1 MRKKEKKITNFGLVW
16 TESDGNSWTS
26 GFIRIRTWFSTPSSS
41 GTIANVTSTL
51 WSEASKRLHI
61 GWCKRFTTQTDAT
74 IWKTRCKLDAQL
86 RSCSGRHQFEWYAN
100 WNSKISDYTDTN
112 TTNRCA
118 DFIPNELFIY
128 TLFPCPDSNVQ
139 SSVAWSAHLDPIFA
153 NNLERDA
160 ALSWQYFGATSGF
173 VRRFPG
179 TQWPHAS
186 SSEKKPIN
194 DFRTQDWFIQAASS
208 PKDIVRLMLSLSLSL
223 FYILF
228 VLLLLNVE
236 KLHRNSLE
244 TFSDDL
250 IGCIRFN
257 VRKIVWIGHNHGVCH
272 SWYAQR

>member
-1 MRKKEKKITNFGLVW
+1 M
-16 TESDGNSWTS
+16 
-26 GFIRIRTWFSTPSSS
+26 
-41 GTIANVTSTL
+41 
-51 WSEASKRLHI
+51 
-61 GWCKRFTTQTDAT
+61 
-74 IWKTRCKLDAQL
+74 
-86 RSCSGRHQFEWYAN
+86 
-100 WNSKISDYTDTN
+100 
-112 TTNRCA
+112 
-118 DFIPNELFIY
+118 
-128 TLFPCPDSNVQ
+128 
-139 SSVAWSAHLDPIFA
+139 
-153 NNLERDA
+153 ERDA

-208 PKDIVRLMLSLSLSL
+208 PKDIVRLMLSLSLL
-223 FYILF
+223 YILF

-257 VRKIVWIGHNHGVCH
+257 VRKIV
-272 SWYAQR
+272 